1 MKKEMVGGELVA
13 ALQKR
18 GKAGEELEVA
28 LLKRDGGTPGGGT
41 EAGREGG
48 ITGGGMPGGGTLVGR
63 AGGITGGAMTAAIQE
78 GALLVKVAASENMG
92 QKEVALTYSPYT
104 GSSHSEMN

>member
-1 MKKEMVGGELVA
+1 
-13 ALQKR
+13 
-18 GKAGEELEVA
+18 
-28 LLKRDGGTPGGGT
+28 
-41 EAGREGG
+41 
-48 ITGGGMPGGGTLVGR
+48 
-63 AGGITGGAMTAAIQE
+63 MTAAIQE